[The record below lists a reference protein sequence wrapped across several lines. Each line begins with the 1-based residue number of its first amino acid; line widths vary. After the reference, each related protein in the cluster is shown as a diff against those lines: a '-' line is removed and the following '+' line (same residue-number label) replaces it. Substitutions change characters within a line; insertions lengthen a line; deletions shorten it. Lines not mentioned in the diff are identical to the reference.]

1 MIKQLLK
8 NYWIWKRQK
17 KKIGGAKFPLLNKTL
32 LIKELKMLKKVDW
45 TQILMQK
52 KFMGS
57 GYKLFWTD
65 NALFELNETFEHLE
79 LS

>member
-1 MIKQLLK
+1 
-8 NYWIWKRQK
+8 
-17 KKIGGAKFPLLNKTL
+17 
-32 LIKELKMLKKVDW
+32 LKMLKKVDW